1 MIIPDLGKASVMG
14 AIKSVIGRADDS
26 NLKRRMKF
34 VDFYEGEHDQ
44 YIEKHFQSGPQLPP
58 YTANITKRMVNA
70 RSLVYKDSPIR
81 LNDKYNE
88 ILPLDVDSKC
98 RQMEKLTFLLGTMSF
113 KSSWGDDGLE
123 YELVPYFWPMF
134 LQGETE
140 PCAIFYPIANM
151 GDKSER
157 LYEFW
162 SDEEHF
168 RFNEMGQIMNL
179 EDEGMNMYGKM
190 PITFA
195 HRSPE
200 IVDEFFQAGASDIV
214 SANEHIDI
222 LFKTL
227 MIAAR
232 IDSLGIKYASGVRDD
247 TPIRAGVD
255 EVILL
260 PDGVTLGRLEGGNP
274 EKIINVIKTVIQ
286 STALNNH
293 LVARFVD
300 SEARSGVALK
310 VENLENFEERK
321 ASVSDIWLPFEN
333 KRFQIDR
340 MIASANGVQLSDD
353 YHVDFAE
360 PENVLSP
367 DEQRAEW
374 DWLLSKGL
382 ISKRDILKQMNPDLD
397 DAEADRILGEVKEET
412 TEPQQGL
419 GLSELLAS

>member
-1 MIIPDLGKASVMG
+1 MIIPDLGRDAVIR
-14 AIKSVIGRADDS
+14 AIKSVIGRADDK

-34 VDFYEGEHDQ
+34 VDFYEGEHEQ
-44 YIEKHFQSGPQLPP
+44 YVKKHFKNGPQLPM

-70 RSLVYKDSPIR
+70 RSLVYKESPTR
-81 LNDKYNE
+81 VNDKYNE
-88 ILPLDVDSKC
+88 IISNDLDSKC
-98 RQMEKLTFLLGTMSF
+98 RQLEKLTFLLGTMAF
-113 KSSWGDDGLE
+113 KSSWTESLE
-123 YELVPYFWPMF
+123 YDLIPYFWPMF
-134 LQGETE
+134 LQGETK
-140 PCAIFYPIANM
+140 PCAVFYPLANM

-157 LYEFW
+157 IYEYW

-168 RFNEMGQIMNL
+168 RFNEKGEIIYL
-179 EDEGMNMYGKM
+179 EDEGMNPYGVM
-190 PITFA
+190 PVSFV

-222 LFKTL
+222 LFQEL

-247 TPIRAGVD
+247 TPIKAGVD

-274 EKIINVIKTVIQ
+274 EKIINIIKTVIQ

-321 ASVSDIWLPFEN
+321 ASVNDIWLPFEK
-333 KRFQIDR
+333 KRFEIDR
-340 MIASANGVQLSDD
+340 TIAASHGVQISEE

-360 PENVLSP
+360 PESVLSP
-367 DEQRAEW
+367 DEQRNEW

-397 DAEADRILGEVKEET
+397 EAEVDKILGEVKEEEA
-412 TEPQQGL
+412 EPQQGL
-419 GLSELLAS
+419 GLSELLSG